1 MEVKNMPRKELD
13 RGTVV
18 WPGEQA
24 VPPIGSTEMEASRV
38 EVVASR
44 GWELEMRSNGGRNR
58 ILTGRHWRKSVPG
71 GGNCAMHLRVI

>member
-1 MEVKNMPRKELD
+1 MKTSGPGNCRMEVKNMPRKELD

-24 VPPIGSTEMEASRV
+24 VPPIGSTEMEVSRI

-44 GWELEMRSNGGRNR
+44 GWELEMRSNGAETC
-58 ILTGRHWRKSVPG
+58 LLMS
-71 GGNCAMHLRVI
+71 